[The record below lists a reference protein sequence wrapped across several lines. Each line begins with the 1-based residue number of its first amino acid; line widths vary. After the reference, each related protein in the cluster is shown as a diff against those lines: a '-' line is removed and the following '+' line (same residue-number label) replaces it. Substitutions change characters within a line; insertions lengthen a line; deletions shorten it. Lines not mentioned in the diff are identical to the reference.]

1 MSDLKVLA
9 GKLGFR
15 AIESNWSEYAD
26 AAWLQPLL
34 EAELKERD
42 RRNLDAR
49 QREAKI
55 GTFRPM
61 AEFDWDWPKRID
73 RIQVEELFLLD
84 FIGEK
89 SNVALVGNEG
99 LGKTMIGQNL
109 AYTAVMRG
117 YHTLFF
123 KASKMLND
131 LMECDGARSRKSL
144 LKRLCKADLLVID
157 EIGYMSY
164 DNRYADLLY
173 EVIAERYSHD
183 STVITTNRVF
193 TQWGEIF
200 PTAACV
206 VTLVDKLVHKS
217 EIVVIE
223 GDSYRL
229 HEAEQ
234 REEEKAKARKA
245 KSSKRKQNPT
255 SKP

>member
-1 MSDLKVLA
+1 MSDLKDLA
-9 GKLGFR
+9 RKLGFR
-15 AIESNWSEYAD
+15 AIVANWSEYAD
-26 AAWLQPLL
+26 AVWLQPLL
-34 EAELKERD
+34 EAEVKERD
-42 RRNLDAR
+42 LRNLDTR
-49 QREAKI
+49 LREAKI
-55 GTFRPM
+55 GTFKPLT
-61 AEFDWDWPKRID
+61 EFDWAWPKKID
-73 RIQVEELFLLD
+73 RQQVEELFLLD

-89 SNVALVGNEG
+89 SNVAFVGTEG

-109 AYTAVMRG
+109 AYRAVMRG

-131 LMECDGARSRKSL
+131 LMECDGARSRKAM
-144 LKRLCKADLLVID
+144 LKRLCRADLLVVD

-164 DNRYADLLY
+164 DNHYADLLY
-173 EVIAERYSHD
+173 EVISERYNHD

-193 TQWGEIF
+193 NQWGEIF
-200 PTAACV
+200 PNAACV

-234 REEEKAKARKA
+234 REAAKAKARKA
-245 KSSKRKQNPT
+245 KISKRKENQE